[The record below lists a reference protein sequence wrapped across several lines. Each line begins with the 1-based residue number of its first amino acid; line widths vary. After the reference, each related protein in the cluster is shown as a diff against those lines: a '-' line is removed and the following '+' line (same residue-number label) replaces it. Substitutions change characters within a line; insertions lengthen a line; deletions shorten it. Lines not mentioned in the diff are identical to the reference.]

1 MDKWLNKVQTYSP
14 IKAHEPNEPVVLRRV
29 LSSPLRNHV
38 NTDFSEE
45 INDIFL
51 QQNEAEENCA
61 VRLYEPFISSFIVN
75 AFFDAITFALILI
88 VLYPAFQTAW
98 LILEAH
104 ILLFTI
110 ETCVSYYQKKSD
122 YENHK
127 THDCNKYLGLN

>member
-14 IKAHEPNEPVVLRRV
+14 IKAHELNEPVVLRRV

-45 INDIFL
+45 INDLFL
-51 QQNEAEENCA
+51 LEENCA

-75 AFFDAITFALILI
+75 AFFDTIACALILI

-127 THDCNKYLGLN
+127 THDCNKNLGLN